1 MECNIKLNEVC
12 LDFPIYDSRS
22 LSFRN
27 AIKNYTRT
35 FNDTRSIINK
45 DGVKIIQALKSINL
59 NIKDGDRVALMGANG
74 SGKTT
79 LLKLIAGI
87 YAPTSGVFEKNGEVS
102 CMLDMGFGLE
112 PDATGYENIILS
124 NIIRGA
130 DYKTSQDMIPNISE
144 FTGLNDFLDLPLRI
158 YSQGMQARLAFSS
171 AVATNPNILLMD
183 EFFSTG
189 DIEFSKKSQK
199 KILEIMDASSI
210 LIFASH
216 DLPLLNDICNVGIFL
231 NNGEIV
237 YMGSLRRKDIHIEVE
252 DNQQVGGHRV
262 LMVLASVET
271 ETPDHVKDTLGIWG
285 GEVDMELE
293 GKYRQ
298 SAPVGAPAPELD
310 NQSEFSEEFAERWA

>member
-1 MECNIKLNEVC
+1 
-12 LDFPIYDSRS
+12 
-22 LSFRN
+22 
-27 AIKNYTRT
+27 
-35 FNDTRSIINK
+35 
-45 DGVKIIQALKSINL
+45 
-59 NIKDGDRVALMGANG
+59 MGANG

-130 DYKTSQDMIPNISE
+130 DYKTTQDMIPNISE

-216 DLPLLNDICNVGIFL
+216 DLSLLKDICNVGIFL

-237 YMGSLRRKDIHIEVE
+237 YMGDI
-252 DNQQVGGHRV
+252 
-262 LMVLASVET
+262 AET
-271 ETPDHVKDTLGIWG
+271 IQFYKKSYEK
-285 GEVDMELE
+285 
-293 GKYRQ
+293 
-298 SAPVGAPAPELD
+298 
-310 NQSEFSEEFAERWA
+310 

>member
-130 DYKTSQDMIPNISE
+130 DYKTTQDMIPNISE

-216 DLPLLNDICNVGIFL
+216 DLPLLKDICNVGIFI

-237 YMGSLRRKDIHIEVE
+237 YMGDI
-252 DNQQVGGHRV
+252 
-262 LMVLASVET
+262 T
-271 ETPDHVKDTLGIWG
+271 ETIQFYKKSY
-285 GEVDMELE
+285 E
-293 GKYRQ
+293 K
-298 SAPVGAPAPELD
+298 
-310 NQSEFSEEFAERWA
+310 

>member
-87 YAPTSGVFEKNGEVS
+87 YAPTSGVFEKKGEVS

-130 DYKTSQDMIPNISE
+130 DYKTTQDMIPNISE

-171 AVATNPNILLMD
+171 AVATNPNN
-183 EFFSTG
+183 
-189 DIEFSKKSQK
+189 
-199 KILEIMDASSI
+199 
-210 LIFASH
+210 H
-216 DLPLLNDICNVGIFL
+216 
-231 NNGEIV
+231 GETI
-237 YMGSLRRKDIHIEVE
+237 
-252 DNQQVGGHRV
+252 N
-262 LMVLASVET
+262 
-271 ETPDHVKDTLGIWG
+271 
-285 GEVDMELE
+285 
-293 GKYRQ
+293 
-298 SAPVGAPAPELD
+298 
-310 NQSEFSEEFAERWA
+310 